1 MTFGEFADKV
11 REIQEGNEDFGSMEV
26 TVAVGGLF
34 EIPFHDLVFKRGKCV
49 LCDEPSTRKV

>member
-11 REIQEGNEDFGSMEV
+11 REIHEGNADFGQLEV
-26 TVAVGGLF
+26 RVAVGGLF

-49 LCDEPSTRKV
+49 LCDDVSARKV

>member
-11 REIQEGNEDFGSMEV
+11 REVHEGNDDFGSMEV

-34 EIPFHDLVFKRGKCV
+34 EIPFHDFVFKCGRCI
-49 LCDEPSTRKV
+49 LCDDVSARKV

>member
-26 TVAVGGLF
+26 TVAIGGLF
-34 EIPFHDLVFKRGKCV
+34 EIPFRDFVFKSGKCF
-49 LCDEPSTRKV
+49 LCDESSTRKV